1 MTYEETIEV
10 RRLLE
15 DAVRAVSAANES
27 ASCQAQIAE
36 LEDSIRRLE
45 MSGEGHHGWVA
56 GGGGEIGEG
65 PFSPVYE
72 GSDGSSGS
80 SSDDEE
86 EPESKIVTA
95 LENCYYQVGGRTY
108 KMADYTV
115 PEGTSGFVALRISA
129 NSSTPNPSVQTYA
142 DLAALQEAQEDTA
155 YVITPLYIMDAGEIT
170 LDMRRMPFIQ
180 LAEVF

>member
-45 MSGEGHHGWVA
+45 ISGEGHHGWIA
-56 GGGGEIGEG
+56 GGGEIGEG

-80 SSDDEE
+80 SSDEE
-86 EPESKIVTA
+86 DESKIVTA

-129 NSSTPNPSVQTYA
+129 NCA
-142 DLAALQEAQEDTA
+142 
-155 YVITPLYIMDAGEIT
+155 
-170 LDMRRMPFIQ
+170 
-180 LAEVF
+180 

>member
-56 GGGGEIGEG
+56 GGGETPQPFDPNFEADDETGEIHLGAIG
-65 PFSPVYE
+65 PGYAPWGRKLIDVAQP
-72 GSDGSSGS
+72 GSDSDVMSATSGRLGLKITH
-80 SSDDEE
+80 
-86 EPESKIVTA
+86 PESASSLPTAEIIVA
-95 LENCYYQVGGRTY
+95 SGRNTFPQSTDEITY
-108 KMADYTV
+108 
-115 PEGTSGFVALRISA
+115 L
-129 NSSTPNPSVQTYA
+129 
-142 DLAALQEAQEDTA
+142 
-155 YVITPLYIMDAGEIT
+155 PLYDFDNGRIT
-170 LDMRRMPFIQ
+170 LDLRCY
-180 LAEVF
+180 LALGVYE